1 MMFDDPIT
9 WLGLCGGAL
18 LAYVFCLAVEK
29 ITNRRF
35 P

>member
-1 MMFDDPIT
+1 MMFDDPLT
-9 WLGLCGGAL
+9 WIYLGIGAL